1 MLGGLTLS
9 QRREKINLYLEKRRR
24 RSFAKKVAYDC
35 RKKVADQ
42 RIRVKGRFV
51 TRIQALALLELPE
64 ADYSEETIKQMLMDR
79 LPRKCSSAT
88 E

>member
-1 MLGGLTLS
+1 M
-9 QRREKINLYLEKRRR
+9 YLEKRRR

-51 TRIQALALLELPE
+51 TRSQALTLLNLPE
-64 ADYSEETIKQMLMDR
+64 GDYSEETIKQMLIKS
-79 LPRKCSSAT
+79 LPRKCSSSPT
-88 E
+88 

>member
-1 MLGGLTLS
+1 MQQTQLKLEEVPSPTESRTLGGLTRA
-9 QRREKINLYLEKRRR
+9 QRKEKIARYLEKRRR

-51 TRIQALALLELPE
+51 TRKQALELLSLPE
-64 ADYSEETIKQMLMDR
+64 G
-79 LPRKCSSAT
+79 
-88 E
+88 

>member
-1 MLGGLTLS
+1 VQASYKESEKPRKMLGGLLPEER
-9 QRREKINLYLEKRRR
+9 QKKIDRYLEKRSR

-51 TRIQALALLELPE
+51 TRKQALELL
-64 ADYSEETIKQMLMDR
+64 
-79 LPRKCSSAT
+79 
-88 E
+88 

>member
-1 MLGGLTLS
+1 
-9 QRREKINLYLEKRRR
+9 LYLEKRRR

-51 TRIQALALLELPE
+51 TRTQALKLLDLAEG
-64 ADYSEETIKQMLMDR
+64 DYPEETIKQMLMER
-79 LPRKCSSAT
+79 LPRKSLCT
-88 E
+88 VMPVD